1 MVGTFD
7 LILKDGQPRLDFGG
21 WPKGAPPDSPRLDDG
36 EWHHLG
42 FAWDQS
48 GGKRAMHLYLDGT
61 LLSTGTGP
69 GESGIER
76 LSLGVSNQLQGP
88 AFIGTFDEIR
98 IYQRTLT
105 AEEIAALA
113 QKK

>member
-7 LILKDGQPRLDFGG
+7 LILKDGHPQMNFGG
-21 WPKGAPPDSPRLDDG
+21 WGTTPSKGPRLDDG
-36 EWHHLG
+36 QWHHVALV
-42 FAWDQS
+42 WNQS
-48 GGKRAMHLYLDGT
+48 SGNRAMTVFLDAQ
-61 LLSTGTGP
+61 LAATGTGP
-69 GESGIER
+69 EKGHTDR